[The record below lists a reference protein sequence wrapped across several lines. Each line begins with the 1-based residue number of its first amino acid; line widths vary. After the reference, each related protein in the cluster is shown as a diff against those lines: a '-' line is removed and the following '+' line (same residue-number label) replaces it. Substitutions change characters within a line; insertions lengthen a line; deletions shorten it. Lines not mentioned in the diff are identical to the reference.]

1 MHSMQRIEATS
12 YTGSRLSTHFSS
24 GKTASISNRKIVVNS
39 VVNNA
44 QNHQHVS
51 RINKRHEETSRF
63 QLKRETQDLSI
74 VERIGSERRGA
85 LLRTRAAN
93 IPDSFDP
100 SKYDGTGAAEGE
112 DEGKPATLMET
123 LFGGDGWNKGR
134 TRPPAKDRLLAIL
147 PYLIPMM
154 GCIAFTNDGF
164 EFFPLTLQFL
174 DFFTAP
180 MMIFYSNGFIPF
192 CTFFGLFLAVVRNP
206 KVPHFIR
213 YNTMQAIMLDIC
225 IMLAGLIMQ
234 YLPPLPRG
242 HLLWC
247 FGRNLSFCQRHV
259 RYFVLRLER
268 RARLVPRK
276 SQSSPKR
283 CTRKSRKVFKTR
295 TILVRMKI
303 KQRLN
308 KKGEKKR
315 ESRK

>member
-1 MHSMQRIEATS
+1 MQRIDATVC
-12 YTGSRLSTHFSS
+12 TGSRLSTHFSS

-234 YLPPLPRG
+234 YLPLF
-242 HLLWC
+242 LAVTF
-247 FGRNLSFCQRHV
+247 FG
-259 RYFVLRLER
+259 
-268 RARLVPRK
+268 ALVE
-276 SQSSPKR
+276 
-283 CTRKSRKVFKTR
+283 
-295 TILVRMKI
+295 ILAFANGTYAILYSVWNAVQGLYPEI
-303 KQRLN
+303 PIITEAVYAQVTESIQN
-308 KKGEKKR
+308 PDDFGED
-315 ESRK
+315 ED

>member
-1 MHSMQRIEATS
+1 MYI
-12 YTGSRLSTHFSS
+12 
-24 GKTASISNRKIVVNS
+24 NN

-44 QNHQHVS
+44 QNNVS
-51 RINKRHEETSRF
+51 RINNNRREETVASRI
-63 QLKRETQDLSI
+63 QLKREQDLKSF
-74 VERIGSERRGA
+74 VVQPIGSERRGA
-85 LLRTRAAN
+85 LLRTPAAN

-164 EFFPLTLQFL
+164 DFFPLTLQFL

-234 YLPPLPRG
+234 YLPLF
-242 HLLWC
+242 LAVTF
-247 FGRNLSFCQRHV
+247 FGALV
-259 RYFVLRLER
+259 EILAFVNGTY
-268 RARLVPRK
+268 A
-276 SQSSPKR
+276 
-283 CTRKSRKVFKTR
+283 
-295 TILVRMKI
+295 ILYSVWNAVQGLYPEI
-303 KQRLN
+303 PIITEAVYAQVTESIQN
-308 KKGEKKR
+308 PDDFGED
-315 ESRK
+315 ED